1 MDKIRL
7 GRTGMMVSKLGFG
20 GIPIQR
26 ISENDAVAVVKRCLE
41 LGINFL
47 DTANGY
53 STSEERIGKA
63 IAGKRED
70 VIIATKTGARNAT
83 DMEAHLNL
91 SLKRLGVEYID
102 LYQFHGV
109 SDSKHLDL
117 ILAPGGLL
125 SVAEQ
130 AKKQGLIKH
139 IGATSHSLDIAKE
152 IVKSNYFETIMI
164 PFNFITSEAA
174 DELLPLAREHDVG
187 FIAMKPL
194 AGGMLDN
201 VTVAFK
207 YLFQFPDIVPIPGIE
222 KIEEIEEIVAIVEGT
237 WEMIEAE
244 EKDMQRLRDELGT
257 RFCRRCNYCQPCTAE
272 IPISTI
278 MVSTSFFRRLPEE
291 RFFSGMLDNAMEKA
305 ADCTDCGECE
315 ERCPY
320 KLPIREIMAEQVAWY
335 QEMKKQYEEKLKPL

>member
-1 MDKIRL
+1 MEKIRL

-26 ISENDAVAVVKRCLE
+26 LSEDDAIAVVKRCLE

-53 STSEERIGKA
+53 TTSEERIGKA
-63 IAGKRED
+63 IARKRED
-70 VIIATKTGARNAT
+70 VIIATKTGARNTT

-91 SLKRLGVEYID
+91 SLKRLGVNYID

-125 SVAEQ
+125 SVAEK
-130 AKKQGLIKH
+130 AKKEGLIKH
-139 IGATSHSLDIAKE
+139 IGVTSHSLDIAKE
-152 IVKSNYFETIMI
+152 IVKSDCFETIMI

-174 DELLPLAREHDVG
+174 DELLPLTREHDVG

-201 VTVAFK
+201 VIVAFK

-222 KIEEIEEIVAIVEGT
+222 RIEEIEEIVGIVEGS
-237 WEMIEAE
+237 WEMTEAE

-257 RFCRRCNYCQPCTAE
+257 RFCRRCNYCQPCTVE

-278 MVSTSFFRRLPEE
+278 MVSRSFFKRLPEE
-291 RFFSGMLDNAMEKA
+291 RFFSGMLDNAMERA

-335 QEMKKQYEEKLKPL
+335 QEMKKQYEEKV

>member
-1 MDKIRL
+1 MEKIRL

-26 ISENDAVAVVKRCLE
+26 VSEDNAVAVVKRCLE

-53 STSEERIGKA
+53 TTSEERIGKA

-70 VIIATKTGARNAT
+70 VIIATKTGARNTT
-83 DMEAHLNL
+83 DMETHLNL

-117 ILAPGGLL
+117 ILSHGGLL
-125 SVAEQ
+125 SMAEK
-130 AKKQGLIKH
+130 AKSQSLIKH

-152 IVKSNYFETIMI
+152 ILKSDRFETIMI

-207 YLFQFPDIVPIPGIE
+207 YLFQFPDIIPIPGIE
-222 KIEEIEEIVAIVEGT
+222 KTEEIEEIVDIAEGT
-237 WEMIEAE
+237 WEMTEAE

-278 MVSTSFFRRLPEE
+278 MVSSSFFKRLPTE

-320 KLPIREIMAEQVAWY
+320 KLPIREIMAERVAWY
-335 QEMKKQYEEKLKPL
+335 QEMKKQYEEKLKPS